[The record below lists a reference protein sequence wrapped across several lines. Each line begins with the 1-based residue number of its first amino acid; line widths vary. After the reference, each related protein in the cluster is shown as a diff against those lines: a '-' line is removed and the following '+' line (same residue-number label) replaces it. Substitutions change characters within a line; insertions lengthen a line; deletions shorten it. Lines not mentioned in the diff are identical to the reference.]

1 MNIYKN
7 LWAGYESYF
16 IRMSNSG
23 RYARGIGV
31 IKINGTW
38 KVKYGTSYYASD
50 LRHDKEHF
58 PIVGNINLDNVIF
71 ENVMRCINLQE
82 NKEGNNGKA

>member
-7 LWAGYESYF
+7 LWAGHETYF

-23 RYARGIGV
+23 RYAKGIGIV
-31 IKINGTW
+31 NVNGVW
-38 KVKYGTSYYASD
+38 KVDYNASYYSSD

-71 ENVMRCINLQE
+71 ENVMRCIEPQTD
-82 NKEGNNGKA
+82 KEDKR